1 MRKENLC
8 EALRLAQH
16 VNFCQNNLPFSSFKD
31 KSEET
36 HFAVSPCL
44 WTLKRRLEAERIK
57 QQARSLLWRQTAS
70 TLNCIFVMLQQKMR
84 ILESGFQSAGVRKSF
99 AGIAH
104 QHLSALT
111 SAFSPFSNH
120 CFSQSLSLSLF
131 LRTATKKKKAGAS
144 TRPQIPHFH
153 SRGRHQSSGC
163 VDSQRLK

>member
-8 EALRLAQH
+8 EARRLAQQ
-16 VNFCQNNLPFSSFKD
+16 VNFCQNNLSFSSFKD

-44 WTLKRRLEAERIK
+44 WTLQRRLEAERIK

-70 TLNCIFVMLQQKMR
+70 TLNCIFVALQQEMR
-84 ILESGFQSAGVRKSF
+84 ILESGFQSAGVRKPF

-111 SAFSPFSNH
+111 SAFGPFSNH
-120 CFSQSLSLSLF
+120 CFSQSPSLSLSKNG
-131 LRTATKKKKAGAS
+131 KKKRWNKHTS
-144 TRPQIPHFH
+144 TD
-153 SRGRHQSSGC
+153 SSFPLTWKTPIK
-163 VDSQRLK
+163 RLR